1 MVYHAKKH
9 SLKRSIEKSL
19 YTLKNMTSNTP
30 YLQASDTILLLA
42 SSSTGNNIFC
52 TPAIRFLRKHLPHT
66 KIDLIALNDLSAE
79 VFQDSPDINQLYV
92 LRGAKAFDKI
102 AKNYSKVV
110 CLGQRFHRDIKGYQ
124 TPFITI
130 PNYSDGLARG
140 EQQLQYMSGLVGQP
154 ITESDRHYVI
164 GNGIQTPYLGL
175 AQYDVAPNQQLVCI
189 HLGCGTTLL
198 HGWKFFYKDRAN
210 DARLWPVERYI
221 ALGQALILANPNVRI
236 VITGTKNERFLAKK
250 FEKNVPNTINLV
262 SKTSAKDLFD
272 LMASLSL
279 FIAHD
284 CGVFHIASASTVPI
298 VGLYGPTDA
307 VLAGPYPVREQ
318 HHIIKADTMADI
330 SVQAARDAAL
340 SLMLKFPQK

>member
-1 MVYHAKKH
+1 M
-9 SLKRSIEKSL
+9 
-19 YTLKNMTSNTP
+19 TLNTP
-30 YLQASDTILLLA
+30 YLQANDTILLLT

-52 TPAIRFLRKHLPHT
+52 TPAIRFLRKHLPNT
-66 KIDLIALNDLSAE
+66 KIDVIALNDLCAE
-79 VFQDSPDINQLYV
+79 VFQGNPDINQLYV

-110 CLGQRFHRDIKGYQ
+110 SLGQRFYRDIKGSK

-130 PNYSDGLARG
+130 PNYEDGVARG
-140 EQQLQYMSGLVGQP
+140 EQQLQYMASLLNHPV
-154 ITESDRHYVI
+154 TDADRHYVI
-164 GNGIQTPYLGL
+164 GSGAQNKYLGL
-175 AQYDVAPNQQLVCI
+175 AKYLVKPEQQLVCI

-221 ALGQALILANPNVRI
+221 ALGQALIAANSNIRI
-236 VITGTKNERFLAKK
+236 IITGTKNERFLAKK

-262 SKTSAKDLFD
+262 SQTTAKDLFD

-284 CGVFHIASASTVPI
+284 CGVFHIAAASTVPI

-307 VLAGPYPVREQ
+307 VLAGPYPVRPQ
-318 HHIIKADTMADI
+318 HHIIKAETMADI
-330 SVQAARDAAL
+330 SVNEARDAAL
-340 SLMLKFPQK
+340 KLLVTFSPK